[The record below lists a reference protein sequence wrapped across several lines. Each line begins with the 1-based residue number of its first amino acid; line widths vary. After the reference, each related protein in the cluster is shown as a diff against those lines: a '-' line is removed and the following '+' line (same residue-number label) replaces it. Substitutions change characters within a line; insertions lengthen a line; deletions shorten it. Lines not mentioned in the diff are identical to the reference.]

1 MKILL
6 TGASSF
12 TGAHYARTLT
22 EKGHDV
28 TATFTRGE
36 GDYTDGDVRQ
46 ARVDLVKGCAKPLWN
61 TSFGDERFTDAL
73 AGGGFDALCHHAADV
88 TDYKS
93 PDFDAAGAVVNNT
106 RNAHAVL
113 ARVAADGGVLMLTGS
128 VFAGGRGAGSDGLP
142 HFSPYGLSKGLS
154 NELLAY
160 LASQAG
166 VPCGEVVIPNPFGPL
181 EEPRFTAYLVKTWM
195 KGETAGCNTPLY
207 VRDNIHVGLLA
218 AAYTDTLE
226 KLAADRPAFTR
237 LEPSGYIESQGAF
250 AQRYAREMSTR
261 LDKPCDLNL
270 AHQTE
275 FTEPRIRV
283 NTDPLDAE
291 ALGFDESAA
300 WDAAAADYRSRLG
313 GA

>member
-12 TGAHYARTLT
+12 TGAHYAKHLAAR
-22 EKGHDV
+22 GHEV

-36 GDYTDGDVRQ
+36 ADYRDGGVRE
-46 ARVDLVKGCAKPLWN
+46 ARVSLVTGCATPLWN

-73 AGGGFDALCHHAADV
+73 ASGGFGALCHHAADV
-88 TDYKS
+88 TNYKE
-93 PDFDAAGAVVNNT
+93 PDFDAAGAIANNT

-113 ARVAADGGVLMLTGS
+113 AQVAADGGVLMLTGS

-154 NELLAY
+154 NELLRY
-160 LASQAG
+160 LAEAAG

-218 AAYTDTLE
+218 AAYAKAVETL
-226 KLAADRPAFTR
+226 ATQRPVFHR

-250 AQRYAREMSTR
+250 AQRYAREMSAR
-261 LDKPCDLNL
+261 LGKPCELKL
-270 AHQTE
+270 AHQSA

-300 WDAAAADYRSRLG
+300 WDQAAEDYRSRLG
-313 GA
+313 

>member
-12 TGAHYARTLT
+12 TGAHHASTLAGR
-22 EKGHDV
+22 GHEV
-28 TATFTRGE
+28 HATFTRGE
-36 GDYTDGDVRQ
+36 GDYRDGGIRQ
-46 ARVDLVKGCAKPLWN
+46 DRVDHVLAVAKPLWQ
-61 TSFGDERFTDAL
+61 TSFGDDRFTDAL
-73 AGGGFDALCHHAADV
+73 RTGGYDALCHHAADV
-88 TDYKS
+88 TNYKE
-93 PDFDAAGAVVNNT
+93 PTFDAAGAIANNT

-113 ARVAADGGVLMLTGS
+113 AQLAEDDAVLMLTGS

-160 LASQAG
+160 LAAAAG
-166 VPCGEVVIPNPFGPL
+166 VPCGEVVVPNPFGPL
-181 EEPRFTAYLVKTWM
+181 EEPRFTAYLLKTWF
-195 KGETAGCNTPLY
+195 KGATAGCNTPLY

-218 AAYTDTLE
+218 AAYAAELETLAE
-226 KLAADRPAFTR
+226 DRPAFRR

-250 AQRYAREMSTR
+250 AQRYAREMSSR
-261 LDKPCDLNL
+261 LELPCDLEL
-270 AHQTE
+270 AHQTA

-300 WDAAAADYRSRLG
+300 WDAAAADAKRRFG
-313 GA
+313 

>member
-12 TGAHYARTLT
+12 TGTHYAATLAG
-22 EKGHDV
+22 KGHEV

-36 GDYTDGDVRQ
+36 DGYADGGVRQ
-46 ARVDLVKGCAKPLWN
+46 ARVEKVRGVAEPLWN
-61 TSFGDERFTDAL
+61 ASFGDERFTEAL
-73 AGGGFDALCHHAADV
+73 ASGGFDALCHHAADV
-88 TDYKS
+88 TNYKS
-93 PDFDAAGAVVNNT
+93 PDFDAAGAIANNT
-106 RNAHAVL
+106 RNGHAVL
-113 ARVAADGGVLMLTGS
+113 AQVARDGGVLMLTGS

-160 LASQAG
+160 LAGAAG
-166 VPCGEVVIPNPFGPL
+166 VSCGEVVIPNPFGPL
-181 EEPRFTAYLVKTWM
+181 EEPRFTAYLM
-195 KGETAGCNTPLY
+195 KKWLAGEAAGCNTPLY

-218 AAYTDTLE
+218 AAYADAVETLVAE
-226 KLAADRPAFTR
+226 RPVFRR

-250 AQRYAREMSTR
+250 AMRYAREMRGR
-261 LDKPCDLNL
+261 LGKPCVLTL

-283 NTDPLDAE
+283 NTKPLDEA
-291 ALGFDESAA
+291 ALGFDEAAA
-300 WDAAAADYRSRLG
+300 WDAAAADYQDRSARG
-313 GA
+313 

>member
-12 TGAHYARTLT
+12 TGAHYAATLAAR
-22 EKGHDV
+22 GHEV

-36 GDYTDGDVRQ
+36 GDYADGGVRQ
-46 ARVDLVKGCAKPLWN
+46 DRVARVTGCAKPLWN
-61 TSFGDERFTDAL
+61 ASFGDDRFTDTL
-73 AGGGFDALCHHAADV
+73 ASGGFDALCHHAADV

-93 PDFDAAGAVVNNT
+93 PAFDAAGAIANNT

-113 ARVAADGGVLMLTGS
+113 ASVAADGGVLMLTGS

-160 LASQAG
+160 LAAAAG

-195 KGETAGCNTPLY
+195 KEEAAGCNTPLY
-207 VRDNIHVGLLA
+207 VRDNLHVGLLA
-218 AAYTDTLE
+218 LAYADAVE
-226 KLAADRPAFTR
+226 RLAARRPAFER

-250 AQRYAREMSTR
+250 AQRYAREMSGR
-261 LDKPCDLNL
+261 LGKPCVLNL
-270 AHQTE
+270 ADQTA
-275 FTEPRIRV
+275 FSEPRIRV
-283 NTDPLDAE
+283 NTDPLDEA
-291 ALGFDESAA
+291 ALGFDEAAA
-300 WDAAAADYRSRLG
+300 WDEAAADYLRRLG
-313 GA
+313 